1 MWHYHLLANFSV
13 LIVKCRKFVGVEPR
27 PANYVD
33 MVPKVKP
40 VNGKVDIRQ
49 DLRCQ
54 SLEGAIRCI
63 LSNSLDQFGQMAHV
77 ILTENLCKQQ
87 IPLIYM

>member
-1 MWHYHLLANFSV
+1 MWYYHLLANFSF
-13 LIVKCRKFVGVEPR
+13 LIVKSRKLVGVEPR

-33 MVPKVKP
+33 MVPKVEP
-40 VNGKVDIRQ
+40 VNGKIDVRQ
-49 DLRCQ
+49 DLCCQ
-54 SLEGAIRCI
+54 SLEGAIRRVS
-63 LSNSLDQFGQMAHV
+63 SNSLDQFGQMAHV